1 MDSESDAA
9 LTSRD
14 VLYTQACK
22 EMSNYAKYYV
32 SVYLPIIQLTFN
44 KLKVLSQKSVALEN
58 KMLELQSVLAQIE
71 SIDLKADFVCDDD
84 LYAIVGEIG
93 KVGEDYVAMRTK
105 VQYKSDTDL
114 IQQILTE
121 VDFEAQEQTL
131 TEARR
136 LLVKNFTNALDN
148 FNATI
153 SDAERTTEWELV
165 EFYERFKAASDFQEQ
180 FNYFDEFW
188 AIFWWH

>member
-1 MDSESDAA
+1 MPISKQTKCPTTQSQISQTQQMDSESDAA

-22 EMSNYAKYYV
+22 EMSNYAKYY
-32 SVYLPIIQLTFN
+32 
-44 KLKVLSQKSVALEN
+44 KSVALEN

-93 KVGEDYVAMRTK
+93 KVGDDYVAMRTK

-121 VDFEAQEQTL
+121 VGFEAQEKRL

-188 AIFWWH
+188 AIFW

>member
-22 EMSNYAKYYV
+22 EMSNYAKYY
-32 SVYLPIIQLTFN
+32 
-44 KLKVLSQKSVALEN
+44 KSVALEN

-93 KVGEDYVAMRTK
+93 KVGDDYVAMRTK

-121 VDFEAQEQTL
+121 VGFETHEERL

-153 SDAERTTEWELV
+153 SDAERTIEWELV

-188 AIFWWH
+188 AIFW